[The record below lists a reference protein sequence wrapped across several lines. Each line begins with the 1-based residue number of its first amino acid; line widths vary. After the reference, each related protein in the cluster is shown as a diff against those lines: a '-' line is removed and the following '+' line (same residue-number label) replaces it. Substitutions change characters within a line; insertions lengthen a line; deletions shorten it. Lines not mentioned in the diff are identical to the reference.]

1 MKSPPMLK
9 HDPANIK
16 RLESSKLEHYANACP
31 TKEMY
36 EEQQEDVERKHSK
49 LRTMQVMS
57 PTVLRQQ

>member
-1 MKSPPMLK
+1 MLK

-36 EEQQEDVERKHSK
+36 EEQQEDVEKK
-49 LRTMQVMS
+49 AFQTEDNAIYV
-57 PTVLRQQ
+57 TYCV